1 MTRLLGAAGS
11 DVGGTGRVPGER
23 KEDVMEFL
31 VEFEV
36 EVPDG
41 TSESEVE
48 QRTRAEA
55 VAAAGLAA
63 EGHLLRLWRPNGT
76 ANGPTAVGIYA
87 ADSQAELDAL
97 LGALPLADWMQVT
110 VVPLAPHPN
119 DPGRDVR

>member
-1 MTRLLGAAGS
+1 
-11 DVGGTGRVPGER
+11 
-23 KEDVMEFL
+23 MEFL

-41 TSESEVE
+41 TSEPEVE
-48 QRTRAEA
+48 QRNRVEA

-63 EGHLLRLWRPNGT
+63 EGHLLRLWRPIADAGD
-76 ANGPTAVGIYA
+76 PTAVGLYA
-87 ADSQAELDAL
+87 AESRAELDGL
-97 LGALPLADWMQVT
+97 LRALPLANWMQVT

>member
-1 MTRLLGAAGS
+1 
-11 DVGGTGRVPGER
+11 
-23 KEDVMEFL
+23 MEFL

-41 TSESEVE
+41 TSETAVE
-48 QRTRAEA
+48 ERNRAEA

-63 EGHLLRLWRPNGT
+63 DGHLLRLWRPAAG
-76 ANGPTAVGIYA
+76 AGDPAAVGLYA
-87 ADSQAELDAL
+87 ADSRAELDAL
-97 LGALPLADWMQVT
+97 LRALPLADWMQVT

>member
-1 MTRLLGAAGS
+1 
-11 DVGGTGRVPGER
+11 
-23 KEDVMEFL
+23 MEYL

-41 TSESEVE
+41 MSETEVAE
-48 QRTRAEA
+48 RKRAEA

-63 EGHLLRLWRPNGT
+63 EGHLLRLWRPT
-76 ANGPTAVGIYA
+76 AAAGDPAAVGLYA
-87 ADSQAELDAL
+87 ADSRAELDAL
-97 LGALPLADWMQVT
+97 LSALPLADWMQVT